1 MADYKKMYITLCL
14 AIDGV
19 IDELEN
25 IPVAHESANRL
36 RKALL
41 DAEEIYISTSS
52 YFENSNKLNIIEMKN
67 DCLPNK

>member
-1 MADYKKMYITLCL
+1 MADYKKMYITLCF

-52 YFENSNKLNIIEMKN
+52 YFEQDNNQTNLG
-67 DCLPNK
+67 